1 MRKGLVKGIEGIQV
15 FATDNAWE
23 VIDVQPAVII
33 QRSGGCGPGKW
44 GDLAVPDTFYG
55 LKVKPICKLHDI
67 EYEVGETE
75 DDKAAADIFFLVN
88 LLAYIR
94 CHTRFKP
101 VRILRN
107 YRAMS
112 YYSAVSEFGTES
124 FLKGE

>member
-1 MRKGLVKGIEGIQV
+1 MRKGFVKGIDGIQA

-23 VIDVQPAVII
+23 VLDVQPAAIL

-44 GDLAVPDTFYG
+44 GDLAVPDTFWG
-55 LKVKPICKLHDI
+55 LRVTPVCKLHDI

-75 DDKAAADIFFLVN
+75 LDKIMADLFFLVN
-88 LLAYIR
+88 LLAYIKA
-94 CHTRFKP
+94 HTRFKP

-112 YYSAVSEFGTES
+112 YYSAVSEFGTEA
-124 FLKGE
+124 FLKGG